1 MSIKSFAFGVVA
13 ASSLAAAA
21 HAEFL
26 GFVAFVRQS
35 GPNTVIDVFAGV
47 TNPNDRVLNCY
58 NRSISTS
65 LSAGFVHV
73 PGPTTRAWK
82 PDLETNT
89 RASSVDSFMTMG
101 VQGGAPESGQFY
113 ASATTG
119 ADGNF
124 TNWSSGDATTVPAN
138 AGWFGSPPT
147 LPDNR
152 AEPLVGIIGTRQNL
166 GNNASAQYGVWCAH
180 LVVANTDPTF
190 TVNFGGQVT
199 VRDGVTGAVLQQ
211 AGGGGGITVTPDN
224 DGDGVPDASDACPN
238 EAGDI
243 ACNGCPANICG
254 GCGSA
259 PDQDNDGQPDCQDNC
274 PDVANPSQ
282 GDCDNDGQGDAC
294 EALPDCNGN
303 GLPDAC
309 DISSGTSSDVDANG
323 VPDSC
328 QTDCNLNGLPDA
340 WEIST
345 GRVPDA
351 NADGTPDNCQGAVLV
366 ATSSGN
372 LGSPSGLDV
381 RVHDFTSLRF
391 AETSVTIT
399 VDAVGDLNNPSE
411 WITVAGNGITLGR
424 LFESNG
430 SLCPATPDRG
440 TIVLT
445 RNQFNDLLTADGSL
459 RLSLVC
465 PSQVDGTE
473 CKGAGQL
480 EVAIAYV
487 GIDPKSGDC
496 NGNRR
501 LDIIE
506 TFEGSQ
512 ADCNNNQVPDS
523 CDIARG
529 VGTDCNGN
537 GAIDACEITT
547 TPAIDCNGNSVIDTC
562 DIATSGVAID
572 CDSNGRID
580 SCQVV
585 ENPTQDCN
593 SNGKPDSCDL
603 AIGGATVDCNGD
615 GRLDSCQVVESPSL
629 DCNGNGKLDSC
640 DVASGVSPDIDANGK
655 PDECQTVTVPGQYA
669 SIQAAIDAAP
679 ASEMSIIAV
688 AAGNYAGPIAFN
700 GKPVIVRGA
709 NAAST
714 VIDGASGQT
723 LSVVRFTG
731 GEPAIAA
738 LERVT
743 VRGGATG
750 SPFPGSPQFLV
761 GGGIFS
767 FESAAS
773 IRDCVI
779 EQNIATYG
787 AGAYIWKSTG
797 AIERCVIQFN
807 NAGADGGGAQL
818 YRGSPRMVDCVVE
831 NNVCNS
837 RGGGL
842 HVVDG
847 TPTITRTAV
856 RNNRAFNVVAGVS
869 WVPVNVASAFLQIDN
884 CTITGNSAKVVQG
897 GLGVLDTTNSTT
909 CSLRSTEVCGNL
921 PRPNVSGAYV
931 DLGGNTIC
939 DCLGDLTFDGDVNGA
954 DLGILLS
961 EWGACNGA
969 CLADI
974 DGDGFVGGA
983 DLGLLLGA
991 WQLCGG

>member
-1 MSIKSFAFGVVA
+1 MSIKSFAFGAVA
-13 ASSLAAAA
+13 VSLLATTAR
-21 HAEFL
+21 AEFL

-47 TNPNDRVLNCY
+47 TNSNDRILNCY

-65 LSAGFVHV
+65 LPAGFVQV
-73 PGPTTRAWK
+73 PGTATRGWK
-82 PDLETNT
+82 PDLTTNT
-89 RASSVDSFMTMG
+89 RSSAVDSFMTVG
-101 VQGGAPESGQFY
+101 VQGGGPYSGEYY
-113 ASATTG
+113 ASASTL

-124 TNWSSGDATTVPAN
+124 TNWSGTVATTVPPN
-138 AGWFGSPPT
+138 AGWFISPPT
-147 LPDNR
+147 LPDNV
-152 AEPLVGIIGTRQNL
+152 AEPLVGITGTRVNL
-166 GNNASAQYGVWCAH
+166 GNNGGAQYGVWCAH
-180 LVVANTDPTF
+180 LVVANTEPTF

-199 VRDGVTGAVLQQ
+199 VRDGVTGAIFQP

-224 DGDGVPDASDACPN
+224 DGDGVPDAIDACPN
-238 EAGDI
+238 EAGAI
-243 ACNGCPANICG
+243 ACNGCPANV
-254 GCGSA
+254 CGSCGTA
-259 PDQDNDGQPDCQDNC
+259 PDQDNDGKPDCQDNC
-274 PDVANPSQ
+274 PTVANPSQ
-282 GDCDNDGQGDAC
+282 ADCDNDGQGDAC

-303 GLPDAC
+303 GLPDSC
-309 DISSGTSSDVDANG
+309 DIASGTSSDVDANG

-345 GRVPDA
+345 GRVPDG

-366 ATSSGN
+366 STSSGN

-381 RVHDFTSLRF
+381 RVHDFISLRF

-424 LFESNG
+424 LFEVSG

-459 RLSLVC
+459 RLTLVC
-465 PSQVDGTE
+465 PPQVDGTE

-480 EVAIAYV
+480 EVSIAYV

-537 GAIDACEITT
+537 GAIDACEITA

-562 DIATSGVAID
+562 DIATSGTAID

-585 ENPTQDCN
+585 ESPAQDCN
-593 SNGKPDSCDL
+593 GNGKPDSCDL
-603 AIGGATVDCNGD
+603 AIGGATVDCNSD

-655 PDECQTVTVPGQYA
+655 PDECQTVNVPGQYA
-669 SIQAAIDAAP
+669 GIQAAIDAAP
-679 ASEMSIIAV
+679 TNEMRIIAV
-688 AAGNYAGPIAFN
+688 APGTYAGPIAFN

-709 NAAST
+709 SAPST
-714 VIDGASGQT
+714 IISGSSGQT

-738 LERVT
+738 LEMVT
-743 VRGGATG
+743 VRGGTTG
-750 SPFPGSPQFLV
+750 TQLPDFASALV
-761 GGGIFS
+761 GGGIFGTD
-767 FESAAS
+767 SAAS
-773 IRDCVI
+773 VRDCVV
-779 EQNIATYG
+779 EQNSAGFG
-787 AGAYIWKSTG
+787 AGAYFL
-797 AIERCVIQFN
+797 RCVGDVSGSIFRN
-807 NAGADGGGAQL
+807 NSASADGGGFQTNQGNQRL
-818 YRGSPRMVDCVVE
+818 VDVIIQ
-831 NNVCNS
+831 NNFANS
-837 RGGGL
+837 RGGGM
-842 HVVDG
+842 HIVQG
-847 TPTITRTAV
+847 TNRLTRVQVSENTCG
-856 RNNRAFNVVAGVS
+856 NVVGGVS
-869 WVPVNVASAFLQIDN
+869 FSPSGQEPLSLDLVDCS
-884 CTITGNSAKVVQG
+884 ITGNSALVNYG
-897 GLGVLDTTNSTT
+897 GIGNLGTVTIPVHIAGTT
-909 CSLRSTEVCGNL
+909 VCGNL

-939 DCLGDLTFDGDVNGA
+939 DCVGDLTFNGEVNGA
-954 DLGILLS
+954 DLGLVLGA
-961 EWGACNGA
+961 WGACTGSCASDLNR
-969 CLADI
+969 
-974 DGDGFVGGA
+974 DGVVNGA
-983 DLGLLLGA
+983 DLGLLLSA
-991 WQLCGG
+991 WGSCN

>member
-47 TNPNDRVLNCY
+47 TNSSDRVLNCY

-65 LSAGFVHV
+65 LPAGFIQV
-73 PGPTTRAWK
+73 PGTATRGWK
-82 PDLETNT
+82 PDLTTNT
-89 RASSVDSFMTMG
+89 RSSSVDSFMTLG
-101 VQGGAPESGQFY
+101 VQGGGPYSGEYY
-113 ASATTG
+113 ASASTL

-124 TNWSSGDATTVPAN
+124 TNWSGPVAATVPAN
-138 AGWFGSPPT
+138 AGWFISPPT
-147 LPDNR
+147 LADNV
-152 AEPLVGIIGTRQNL
+152 AEPLVGITGARVNL
-166 GNNASAQYGVWCAH
+166 GNNGSAQYGVWCAH
-180 LVVANTDPTF
+180 LVVANTEPSF

-224 DGDGVPDASDACPN
+224 DGDGIPDASDACPN
-238 EAGDI
+238 EAGAI
-243 ACNGCPANICG
+243 ACNGCPANV
-254 GCGSA
+254 CGSCGTA
-259 PDQDNDGQPDCQDNC
+259 PDQDNDGKPDCQDNC
-274 PDVANPSQ
+274 PTVANPSQ
-282 GDCDNDGQGDAC
+282 ADCDNDGQGDAC
-294 EALPDCNGN
+294 ETLPDCNGN
-303 GLPDAC
+303 GLPDSC
-309 DISSGTSSDVDANG
+309 DIASGTSSDVDANG

-345 GRVPDA
+345 GRVPDS
-351 NADGTPDNCQGAVLV
+351 NADGKPDNCQGAILV
-366 ATSSGN
+366 STSSGN
-372 LGSPSGLDV
+372 LGSPSGLDI
-381 RVHDFTSLRF
+381 RVHDFTGLRF

-424 LFESNG
+424 LFEVSG

-440 TIVLT
+440 TIVMT

-459 RLSLVC
+459 RLTLVC

-480 EVAIAYV
+480 EVSIAYV

-537 GAIDACEITT
+537 GAIDACEITA

-562 DIATSGVAID
+562 DIATNGTAID

-585 ENPTQDCN
+585 ESPVQDCN
-593 SNGKPDSCDL
+593 GNGKPDSCDL
-603 AIGGATVDCNGD
+603 AIGGATVDCNSD
-615 GRLDSCQVVESPSL
+615 GRLDSCQVIESPSL

-669 SIQAAIDAAP
+669 SIQAAINAAP
-679 ASEMSIIAV
+679 VNEMRIIAV
-688 AAGNYAGPIAFN
+688 AAGTYAGPIAFN

-709 NAAST
+709 SAAST
-714 VIDGASGQT
+714 VIDGNSGQQ

-731 GEPAIAA
+731 GEPTIAA

-743 VRGGATG
+743 VRGGTTG
-750 SPFPGSPQFLV
+750 TPVPSSPTVLA
-761 GGGIFS
+761 GGGIFGL
-767 FESAAS
+767 ESAAS
-773 IRDCVI
+773 VRDCMV
-779 EQNIATYG
+779 EQNASGFG
-787 AGAYIWKSTG
+787 AGAYFLRCTG
-797 AIERCVIQFN
+797 EVRGTTFRN
-807 NAGADGGGAQL
+807 NNSSADGGGFQSNQGAQL
-818 YRGSPRMVDCVVE
+818 LTDVLIE

-837 RGGGL
+837 RGAGMHLVQGRPTLTRVTVRNNYSNNLIGGVSWYGL
-842 HVVDG
+842 GSATAALAMVDSSVTGNSALVTQGGIGISASSIG
-847 TPTITRTAV
+847 TPTISLQGCSV
-856 RNNRAFNVVAGVS
+856 CNN
-869 WVPVNVASAFLQIDN
+869 I
-884 CTITGNSAKVVQG
+884 
-897 GLGVLDTTNSTT
+897 
-909 CSLRSTEVCGNL
+909 
-921 PRPNVSGAYV
+921 PRPNITGSWA

-939 DCLGDLTFDGDVNGA
+939 DCEGDLILDGIVNGA
-954 DLGILLS
+954 DIGFLLS
-961 EWGACNGA
+961 SWGACTGSCASDLNR
-969 CLADI
+969 
-974 DGDGFVGGA
+974 DGVVTGA
-983 DLGLLLGA
+983 DLGLLLSA
-991 WQLCGG
+991 WGPCR